1 MTTTDQPVLDVMAV
15 LAAHQQQLDDLT
27 EVVTAQQQ
35 TLQRLLGDTDTDTP
49 PDSDGA
55 SHTGGQ

>member
-1 MTTTDQPVLDVMAV
+1 MTTAGQPVLDVMAV

-35 TLQRLLGDTDTDTP
+35 TLQRLLGCTDTP
-49 PDSDGA
+49 PDSDGS
-55 SHTGGQ
+55 SHPGGR

>member
-1 MTTTDQPVLDVMAV
+1 MTSAGQPVLDVMAV

-35 TLQRLLGDTDTDTP
+35 TLQRLLGDIDTP

-55 SHTGGQ
+55 SHPGGR

>member
-1 MTTTDQPVLDVMAV
+1 MTTAGQPVLDVMAV

-35 TLQRLLGDTDTDTP
+35 TLQRLLGGTDTP
-49 PDSDGA
+49 ADNVA
-55 SHTGGQ
+55 SSRPGGR

>member
-1 MTTTDQPVLDVMAV
+1 MTTAGQPVLDVMAV

-35 TLQRLLGDTDTDTP
+35 TLQRLLGGTDTP
-49 PDSDGA
+49 ANNDG
-55 SHTGGQ
+55 SSRPGGR

>member
-1 MTTTDQPVLDVMAV
+1 MTTAGQPVLDVMAV

-35 TLQRLLGDTDTDTP
+35 TLQRLLGGTDTA
-49 PDSDGA
+49 PDSYG
-55 SHTGGQ
+55 SFHPGGR

>member
-1 MTTTDQPVLDVMAV
+1 MTTAGQPVLNVMAV

-27 EVVTAQQQ
+27 EVVTAQHQ
-35 TLQRLLGDTDTDTP
+35 TLQRLLGGTDTP

-55 SHTGGQ
+55 SHPGGR

>member
-1 MTTTDQPVLDVMAV
+1 MTTTGQPVLDVMAV

-35 TLQRLLGDTDTDTP
+35 TLQRLLGGTDTP
-49 PDSDGA
+49 PDSDGV
-55 SHTGGQ
+55 SHPGGR